1 MNKTSVWLG
10 MMVLMVFCILAA
22 AQSQQQ
28 TAMKVIVGG
37 QLSAKAAAPA
47 PAATAKGVSQ
57 KQSIG
62 MGKTS
67 ITASQPSSFWSE
79 EVDVDDDGT
88 VETSDF
94 LYDAQRGVLY
104 AYREDDFTCPNGDPE
119 SGSILMAIN
128 ASGNKAAAPVG
139 SGWYVVNIDEGQCA
153 AQEAEL
159 YGCRFNASGN
169 PTECGVATLDD
180 ATGEVDLAV
189 VAED

>member
-1 MNKTSVWLG
+1 MNKAGVFLG

-28 TAMKVIVGG
+28 TAMKVIVGS
-37 QLSAKAAAPA
+37 QLSAKAAMPA
-47 PAATAKGVSQ
+47 PGAAAKGVSQ
-57 KQSIG
+57 KESIG
-62 MGKTS
+62 TGKTS

-159 YGCRFNASGN
+159 YGCRFDASGN

-189 VAED
+189 VTED